1 MANASHELRTPLAGQ
16 RTLLEVALADPEA
29 SAADLRAACEEALA
43 LEEHQERLI
52 GALLTL
58 ASSEG
63 GVERRESVDL
73 AALAGR
79 VVMMGTDEAHRRGVR
94 LQVSPGAAWAAGDP
108 DLLESLLANLVANG
122 LRHNVD
128 GGSLQAVTETRAG
141 QAVVSVTNT
150 GPAVSAEDVDRLFE
164 PFRRAGNDRTR
175 TGDGHGLGLSIV
187 RAVADAHGATLTVEP
202 QTGGGLRVEVV
213 FPFQAWRPGRRKAPA
228 RAYRFTSQAAS
239 GAPPSVAAAA
249 RRRGVRDLDEAG
261 RAMQDQPRPPRED
274 SGRERH
280 AAPCAGIRSRSTRYV
295 KGWTTTGS
303 QPCEPRDDRAGCLE
317 LVDRKGL
324 EALSM
329 RNVAATLGI
338 GTMTLYG
345 HVRTRDEIVSGIV
358 ELLLGEVDTRVRAE
372 KRWVDILRR
381 VAASGARW
389 LCAIRRRLHWLPR
402 RP

>member
-1 MANASHELRTPLAGQ
+1 MSIRSVLARYHLGRPALRAQLTVLYAGLVICLVAAVLLVTGVVLHFGSAGSSAAGSAAGAAGSAAAAGSPASGPHVHVVLAIVGVVVVGAALALSWWIAGRFLRPLQAMTTTAKEISASNLHRRLNLNGPDDELTRLGQTLDDLFGRLEASFASQRRFVANASHELRTPLAGQ

-94 LQVSPGAAWAAGDP
+94 LLVSPGAAWAAGDP

-213 FPFQAWRPGRRKAPA
+213 FPTP
-228 RAYRFTSQAAS
+228 
-239 GAPPSVAAAA
+239 
-249 RRRGVRDLDEAG
+249 
-261 RAMQDQPRPPRED
+261 
-274 SGRERH
+274 
-280 AAPCAGIRSRSTRYV
+280 
-295 KGWTTTGS
+295 
-303 QPCEPRDDRAGCLE
+303 
-317 LVDRKGL
+317 GL
-324 EALSM
+324 EA
-329 RNVAATLGI
+329 G
-338 GTMTLYG
+338 
-345 HVRTRDEIVSGIV
+345 
-358 ELLLGEVDTRVRAE
+358 
-372 KRWVDILRR
+372 
-381 VAASGARW
+381 
-389 LCAIRRRLHWLPR
+389 
-402 RP
+402 